1 MEHLSSFSRRTHE
14 ATRVRVLFETYPW
27 AFVTPGGGERQLLKY
42 AEHLPSHGVEV
53 TLHDH
58 WHSTL
63 NAVDVVHFFS
73 CIGGSFHFCNY
84 VRQRGLPLVIS
95 SSLWVDEATKHL
107 YPIDEIR
114 SQLALAD
121 VVVPNS
127 HAESEVLAT
136 FVGVSLEQLLPV
148 MNGVDPRF
156 AAPHD
161 PNPFRKMF
169 EIDGPFILNVANI
182 EGRKNQLNL
191 VRAMIGNE
199 LPLVIIGQAREPDYA
214 EQVFAEA
221 RGRVRYL
228 GFLEHDDPLLASAY
242 AACTVFALPSSCE
255 TPGLAALEA
264 AAAGAPVVVTRVGAA
279 REYFGP
285 LCQYVDPANPADIAR
300 GIDAALLAGP
310 RSELRSHVVKNF
322 TWPVVTAALPD
333 VYRTAVAR
341 CDRRRGA
348 ALT

>member
-1 MEHLSSFSRRTHE
+1 
-14 ATRVRVLFETYPW
+14 VRVLFETYPW

-127 HAESEVLAT
+127 HAEAEALAN
-136 FVGVSLEQLLPV
+136 FVGLSREQSIPV

-161 PNPFRKMF
+161 PSLFRRMF

-182 EGRKNQLNL
+182 ENRKNQLNL
-191 VRAMIGNE
+191 VRALIGNE
-199 LPLVIIGQAREPDYA
+199 LPLVIIGQIREPDYA
-214 EQVFAEA
+214 ERVFAEA
-221 RGRVRYL
+221 GGRVRYL

-242 AACTVFALPSSCE
+242 AACTVFALPSICE

-264 AAAGAPVVVTRVGAA
+264 AAAGASVVVTRVGAA
-279 REYFGP
+279 REYFGNM
-285 LCQYVDPANPADIAR
+285 CHYVDPADPADIAR
-300 GIDAALLAGP
+300 GIDAALAADPQSVL
-310 RSELRSHVVKNF
+310 SSHVVENF
-322 TWPVVTAALPD
+322 TWPQVTAALPD
-333 VYRTAVAR
+333 IYRTAVAR

-348 ALT
+348 A